1 MFEETL
7 VYKRSSGLKR
17 VNIHRLNGYPT
28 KDNRFLI
35 SDSLEEIIDYFDGRN
50 ISLEFN
56 LADGKILN
64 RIKYNINVSI
74 RQ

>member
-35 SDSLEEIIDYFDGRN
+35 SDSLEEIIDYFEGRN
-50 ISLEFN
+50 FAGIQF
-56 LADGKILN
+56 GGW
-64 RIKYNINVSI
+64 
-74 RQ
+74 